1 MKGDIGFSM
10 EYGELLMS
18 TENYVKLMFLRLRKE
33 VIFLI
38 TIGVFMLMIKSMA

>member
-1 MKGDIGFSM
+1 
-10 EYGELLMS
+10 MS

-38 TIGVFMLMIKSMA
+38 TLGVFMLMIKSMGPSNQKLVAAT